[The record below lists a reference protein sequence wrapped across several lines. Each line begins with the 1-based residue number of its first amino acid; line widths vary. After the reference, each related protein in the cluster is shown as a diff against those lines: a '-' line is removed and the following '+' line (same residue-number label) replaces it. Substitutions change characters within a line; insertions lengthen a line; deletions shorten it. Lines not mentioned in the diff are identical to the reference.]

1 MHTHPLNQKVADP
14 GGSGGRVLPY
24 MRLMSTLKGMVFK
37 QFTLGSDE

>member
-24 MRLMSTLKGMVFK
+24 MRLMCHPKGYGFQAV
-37 QFTLGSDE
+37 